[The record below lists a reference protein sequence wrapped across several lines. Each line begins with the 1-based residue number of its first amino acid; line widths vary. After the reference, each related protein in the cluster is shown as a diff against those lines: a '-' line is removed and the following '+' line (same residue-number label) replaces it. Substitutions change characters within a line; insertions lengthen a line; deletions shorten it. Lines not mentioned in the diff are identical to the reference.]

1 MTASYEDLPVFPE
14 APGTMVN
21 ASGGAYSSIY
31 AAGRDLT
38 ILLGKALGFQG
49 LQPELQQVETCY
61 APIAATE
68 WAEVVK
74 TWHASRLVII
84 TGPPRVGKR
93 TTALRL
99 LSQHDSNT
107 KLADF
112 SPAGVRELRKDWEKP
127 DVGMLPALP
136 GTYLLDLGETPVED
150 LPEDFGEDLRSFVDD
165 KARAKIRLVVTMTDD
180 ARRQCASSLHQPV
193 ARVTRPSPTDVVKAH
208 LQLLDHETRADWMDR
223 EPLDTLLT
231 ADSLPRDAVSLAQ
244 AIAHAPEPEND
255 KDKDKVLANVA
266 DEFRRWSGYLTAK
279 FNGQNRKADDVALFI
294 AAAVVDG
301 APPDVVWK
309 TAMTLLGA
317 SRLQPTVEQ
326 LLLEDDLETRL
337 RAITGHANE
346 AALDRI
352 SLDVTR
358 RGISAAVL
366 PHLWR
371 QRPQLV
377 PALLAWIQTITGSD
391 GVAKEHLPAIGERLA
406 VLAETHP
413 GAELVPTFLKWA
425 EKDMENRRLAAVLL
439 TRLAGDGP
447 IGTEIR
453 RTTRDAAYNYH
464 KRTTTTTSTH
474 EAAVVAEMCAGR
486 FAVDYPN
493 ETLVRLKWLLDG
505 PASED
510 VHAPARRALRNLCT
524 STEQGL
530 ALLRTALAWRKEAPN
545 ASARAMLNLL
555 DPEDGET
562 SLALLELAEHKPEVL
577 DAVRAGWEILFEANV
592 VRRETAKLIRRWLT
606 AVPSGALPPE
616 PTKTVL
622 AEVLRASV
630 NDNEVAKA
638 FLSESTDDL
647 HRQLVTEIMAKS
659 WQ

>member
-1 MTASYEDLPVFPE
+1 MTASYEESPAFPE
-14 APGTMVN
+14 VPDTMVS
-21 ASGGAYSSIY
+21 ASGGDHSSVY

-38 ILLGKALGFQG
+38 ILLGKALGLQS
-49 LQPELQQVETCY
+49 LQPELQQVQTCY
-61 APIAATE
+61 APIAASE
-68 WAEVVK
+68 WAQVVK
-74 TWHASRLVII
+74 AWRASRLVII

-93 TTALRL
+93 TAALRL
-99 LSQHDSNT
+99 LSQRDSDT

-112 SPAGVRELRKDWEKP
+112 SLAGVRELRKDWETP
-127 DVGMLPALP
+127 DVGMLPVLP
-136 GTYLLDLGETPVED
+136 GTYLLDLGETPAET
-150 LPEDFGEDLRSFVDD
+150 LPEDFGEGLRSFVEDP
-165 KARAKIRLVVTMTDD
+165 AHTKIRLVVTMTDD
-180 ARRQCASSLHQPV
+180 ASTRCASSLHQQV

-208 LQLLDHETRADWMDR
+208 LQLLDHETRAEWIDH

-231 ADSLPRDAVSLAQ
+231 ADSSPRDAVSLAR
-244 AIAHAPEPEND
+244 AIAHAPDPGTD
-255 KDKDKVLANVA
+255 KDKILASVA

-309 TAMTLLGA
+309 AAMTLLGPN
-317 SRLQPTVEQ
+317 RLHPTVEQ

-337 RAITGHANE
+337 RAITGHGND
-346 AALDRI
+346 AALDRV

-358 RGISAAVL
+358 RGISTAVL

-377 PALLAWIQTITGSD
+377 PALLAWIQAITGSD

-413 GAELVPTFLKWA
+413 GAGLVDTFLKWA
-425 EKDMENRRLAAVLL
+425 EKDIENRQLVAALL
-439 TRLAGDGP
+439 TRLAGDGAV
-447 IGTEIR
+447 GTEIR
-453 RTTRDAAYNYH
+453 RRTWDAAYNYH

-486 FAVDYPN
+486 FAIDYPN

-510 VHAPARRALRNLCT
+510 VHAPARRALRKLCT
-524 STEQGL
+524 STDQVM

-545 ASARAMLNLL
+545 ASARVVLYLL
-555 DPEDGET
+555 DPDDGET
-562 SLALLELAEHKPEVL
+562 SLALLELAERQPEVL
-577 DAVRAGWEILFEANV
+577 EAVRAGWGILLEANA
-592 VRRETAKLIRRWLT
+592 VRRETAKLIREWLT

-622 AEVLRASV
+622 AEVLRTSV
-630 NDNEVAKA
+630 SNNEVAKA
-638 FLSESTDDL
+638 FLPEGADDVQG
-647 HRQLVTEIMAKS
+647 QLMTEIIAKS